1 MSPNTVINK
10 HKEESHCA
18 TMNIVKF
25 IQTWKTGVISLKNER
40 LWHRFFIYLSAV
52 FPLFGSENADMFSYV
67 FFKECIVKFFIVKYA
82 SEKLVSE
89 PFCIQQKSICY
100 MNRLP

>member
-1 MSPNTVINK
+1 MCINEDRK
-10 HKEESHCA
+10 VYTDMENRCHLPEKRE
-18 TMNIVKF
+18 IVAPVFLF
-25 IQTWKTGVISLKNER
+25 ICQL
-40 LWHRFFIYLSAV
+40 Y